1 MCFQS
6 SEQQSIMVLRI
17 KYRAVI
23 NENKLNAIVIFS
35 LNRFWIVLN
44 NLYINPYSDIATL
57 TW

>member
-17 KYRAVI
+17 KYGAVI
-23 NENKLNAIVIFS
+23 NENKLNAIVIFI